1 VFKTLVA
8 TGRDTG
14 PCFAV
19 VPAGT
24 GVDLGA
30 LATARRDK
38 RMEMVPLR
46 DVEPLTGY
54 LRGGV
59 TALGARKRFAVVLDA
74 SAADLDAIA
83 VSAGVKGLQV
93 SLATSAY
100 VQMTGATLSP
110 IAAEPAAAAGESGQG
125 LTGSG

>member
-1 VFKTLVA
+1 
-8 TGRDTG
+8 
-14 PCFAV
+14 
-19 VPAGT
+19 
-24 GVDLGA
+24 
-30 LATARRDK
+30 
-38 RMEMVPLR
+38 
-46 DVEPLTGY
+46 
-54 LRGGV
+54 V